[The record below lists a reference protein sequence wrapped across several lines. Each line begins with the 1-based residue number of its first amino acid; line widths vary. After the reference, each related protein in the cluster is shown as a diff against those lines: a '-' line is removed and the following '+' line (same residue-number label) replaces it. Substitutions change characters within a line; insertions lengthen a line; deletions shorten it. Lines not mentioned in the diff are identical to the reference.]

1 MLLNTLLIWLIPYW
15 SELIINPQTGKPSAK
30 NLFAAMSFVIGIAGA
45 IASIVADI
53 VEHRSVEKA
62 AILLLL
68 TNGSIL
74 AGLKVYN
81 MQLNRRTADETG
93 QPLAVPPPTTEVP
106 PLMPQVVNPN
116 HVPVTEPPCEENPM
130 A

>member
-1 MLLNTLLIWLIPYW
+1 VLLNTLLGLLIPYW
-15 SELIINPQTGKPSAK
+15 EELILNPQTGKPSAK
-30 NLFAAMSFVIGIAGA
+30 NLFAAMSFVIGIGGA
-45 IASIVADI
+45 VASIVADI
-53 VEHRSVEKA
+53 VEHRPVEKT

-68 TNGSIL
+68 SNGSIL

-93 QPLAVPPPTTEVP
+93 QPLAVPPPATETPVV
-106 PLMPQVVNPN
+106 MPQVVNPN
-116 HVPVTEPPCEENPM
+116 VAPPVEEPVNPM